1 MTLHLLRPDHGDGI
15 SKPAPRIDSDRL
27 RSLADDLER
36 AWVELEGAGDRFGL
50 RDTSAEQNRVYDAE
64 RALVTYVREGR

>member
-1 MTLHLLRPDHGDGI
+1 MTPRLLRPDHGDGA
-15 SKPAPRIDSDRL
+15 SHRIDSHVL
-27 RSLADDLER
+27 RGLADDLEQ
-36 AWVELEGAGDRFGL
+36 AWADLDNHGHRFGL